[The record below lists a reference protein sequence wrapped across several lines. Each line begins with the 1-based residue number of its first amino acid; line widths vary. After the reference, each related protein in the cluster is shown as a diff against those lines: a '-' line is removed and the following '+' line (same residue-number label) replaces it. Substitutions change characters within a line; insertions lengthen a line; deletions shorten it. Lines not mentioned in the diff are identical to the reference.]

1 MKVSLRKVMKKI
13 SIQEKMRP
21 NECFGCGQDNP
32 FGLQIESHW
41 EGDEV
46 VCKWTP
52 KNYMIGPPTYLYGGI
67 SASLI
72 DCHSVNTALSYAHK
86 KIGNDDQYDR
96 SIQMVTGSMNI
107 RYVKPV
113 PMNEVELRATVEK
126 VEGRKYFIKT
136 TLFSAG
142 VACVEGEVLAI
153 QLKTV
158 S

>member
-1 MKVSLRKVMKKI
+1 MK

-21 NECFGCGQDNP
+21 NGCFGCGQDNP

-41 EGDEV
+41 EGVEV

-52 KNYMIGPPTYLYGGI
+52 QDYMIGPPDCLYGGI

-86 KIGNDDQYDR
+86 LAGNHDIYDR

-113 PMNEVELRATVEK
+113 PMAEVELRASVEK
-126 VEGRKYFIKT
+126 VDGRKYSIKT
-136 TLFSAG
+136 VLKSNG
-142 VACVEGEVLAI
+142 VICVTGEVLAI
-153 QLKTV
+153 RINN
-158 S
+158 SNS

>member
-1 MKVSLRKVMKKI
+1 MKKI

-21 NECFGCGQDNP
+21 NGCFGCGQDNP
-32 FGLQIESHW
+32 LGLRIESHW

-46 VCKWTP
+46 VCQWTP
-52 KNYMIGPPTYLYGGI
+52 KEHMIGPPNCLYGGI

-86 KIGNDDQYDR
+86 QAGNDDKYDR
-96 SIQMVTGSMNI
+96 SIQVVTGSMNI

-113 PMNEVELRATVEK
+113 PMREVELRAVVEK

-136 TLFSAG
+136 VLLSEG
-142 VACVEGEVLAI
+142 VVCVEGDVLAI
-153 QLKTV
+153 QLKAAT
-158 S
+158 

>member
-1 MKVSLRKVMKKI
+1 MEKI

-32 FGLQIESHW
+32 YGLQIESHW

-52 KNYMIGPPTYLYGGI
+52 KEYMIGPPNYLYGGI

-72 DCHSVNTALSYAHK
+72 DCHSVNTALSYAHRK
-86 KIGNDDQYDR
+86 TGNDEKYDR
-96 SIQMVTGSMNI
+96 SIQMVTGSMNL

-113 PMNEVELRATVEK
+113 PMSEVELRATVEK
-126 VEGRKYFIKT
+126 VDGRKYFIKT
-136 TLFSAG
+136 KLKNNG
-142 VACVEGEVLAI
+142 VTCVEGEVVAI
-153 QLKTV
+153 RLKTPE
-158 S
+158 